1 MRIVVVGAG
10 CIGTI
15 IASRLAKAGHEVSV
29 IARGERLANIQAH
42 GLRMQTHGKSR
53 IEYQDVAAFPR
64 LTPDMKA
71 DFVLVTVQR
80 QQIDALMP
88 DLIAHPAHNI
98 VFMFNCVANDDQW
111 RHPLKGRLLW
121 AFPAALGELKNG
133 IVHYSVLPRSLSLLQ
148 ITTIG
153 GHAKRHASAIKL
165 MKIFNKAK
173 IPSTFHDD
181 IAAWL
186 KTHAALMLPVMAI
199 GSQKIQ
205 TQQPLALTWQEANT
219 VAQAMQEC
227 FDLVSAT
234 GNTITPLN
242 IKLVSLMPSAI
253 IALSLLTAFQ
263 VAYMQSILVGHA
275 GHASAEILQLYL
287 EMKHLARK
295 QQVEVPSLDRLC
307 HTLLAVSV

>member
-15 IASRLAKAGHEVSV
+15 IASRLAKAGHDVSV

-53 IEYQDVAAFPR
+53 IEYQDVPAFPR
-64 LTPDMKA
+64 LTPTMTA
-71 DFVLVTVQR
+71 DFVIVTVQR
-80 QQIDALMP
+80 HQIDALMP
-88 DLIAHPAHNI
+88 DLIAHPSHNI
-98 VFMFNCVANDDQW
+98 VFMFNCVANDDPW

-181 IAAWL
+181 MPAWL

-199 GSQKIQ
+199 GHQKLQ
-205 TQQPLALTWQEANT
+205 AQHALTLSWQEANT

-227 FDLVSAT
+227 FDLVNAADS
-234 GNTITPLN
+234 ITPLN
-242 IKLVSLMPSAI
+242 MKLLSLMPSAI
-253 IALSLLTAFQ
+253 IAFSLMTAFQ
-263 VAYMQSILVGHA
+263 VAYMQTILAGHA
-275 GHASAEILQLYL
+275 GHASEEILQLYI
-287 EMKHLARK
+287 EMKHLAKK
-295 QQVEVPSLDRLC
+295 QQVETPSLDKLC
-307 HTLLAVSV
+307 VELL